1 MIALR
6 LNFTDV
12 VRDGSLRHI
21 WVNGKKAGCCF
32 DVRLSYYRGM
42 FLSAVNY
49 LKVRIDGEEI
59 SSRNIIFSLKGQK
72 YGLAQ
77 LQNLGTVFWP
87 VIEPA
92 TIEVF
97 RPGGF
102 ECGEH
107 DIDFIMEFRSP
118 YMQIG
123 PDAYM
128 PNDGSGSKRLW
139 LR

>member
-21 WVNGKKAGCCF
+21 YADGKKAGCSF

-59 SSRNIIFSLKGQK
+59 AAQDITFALKGRR

-92 TIEVF
+92 SIEVF

-102 ECGEH
+102 ESGEH
-107 DIDFIMEFRSP
+107 DIEFDMEFRSP

-123 PDAYM
+123 PDFYM
-128 PNDGSGSKRLW
+128 PNDGSGSKRLY
-139 LR
+139 LD